1 MRITLPIVALS
12 LLASLAYAQATGDA
26 QRGNTPPGM
35 SRDGARPADGAI
47 KGGAAAGGTAIM
59 PGEQGGLPNKNIQ
72 RCNELSGSLREEC
85 LKKEPDGSA
94 GAGGTMPSTPRDSTD
109 ILKK

>member
-1 MRITLPIVALS
+1 MRIILPIV
-12 LLASLAYAQATGDA
+12 LAFTSSVAVAQTTGDP

-47 KGGAAAGGTAIM
+47 KGGPAAGGTAIM
-59 PGEQGGLPNKNIQ
+59 PGEQGGLPNKDIQ

-85 LKKEPDGSA
+85 LKKERDGSA
-94 GAGGTMPSTPRDSTD
+94 GAGGTMPSTPREPTD